1 MLLNIGM
8 TQKEITATKIYR
20 PVGCIECLRGFKGR
34 AAIHEIL
41 YLTKEI
47 REYILNAGSS
57 INETAIRKIAT
68 EQGMKTLREAAIELL
83 KQGKT
88 SVQEVVETTLIA

>member
-1 MLLNIGM
+1 MLLKIGM
-8 TQKEITATKIYR
+8 TEEEITATKIYR

-34 AAIHEIL
+34 TAIHEIL

-47 REYILNAGSS
+47 REYILNSGLS
-57 INETAIRKIAT
+57 INETAIRRIAT
-68 EQGMKTLREAAIELL
+68 DQGMKTLREAAIELL
-83 KQGKT
+83 KRGTT